1 MINFDA
7 FVGALELEVIF
18 GGERKPIDITTSD
31 LNQPGLQFTGYLDFF
46 AYDRLQII
54 GKAEM
59 SYLLAMEPGLRRERL
74 REYMSKPMPG
84 IIICRNM
91 QCPVELLEAA
101 QESGIPLFRSRMVTT
116 KFSQTVIT
124 FLNRC
129 LAPIVTRHGVLM
141 DVFGVGVMI
150 TGESGVGKSECALE
164 LVKRGHRLVADDVV
178 EIRKVS
184 DNRLSGEAPGTVR
197 HFIEVRGVGI
207 INVKNMFGVGA
218 VINAK
223 SIDLVTHLEF
233 WNDSK
238 EYDRLGLN
246 EEFVTILGVKLQR
259 LTIPVRPGRNLAIIL
274 EVACSNHRLKQMGY
288 NAAREL
294 DERLSARMEGNE
306 DSIQF

>member
-1 MINFDA
+1 MINFDT
-7 FVGALELEVIF
+7 FVNTLELEVIY
-18 GGERKPIDITTSD
+18 GGERRAIDITTSD
-31 LNQPGLQFTGYLDFF
+31 LNRPGLQFTGYFEFF

-59 SYLLAMEPGLRRERL
+59 NYLLDLEPDLRRERL
-74 REYMSKPMPG
+74 GQYMSQPMPG

-91 QCPVELLEAA
+91 QCPVELLDAA
-101 QESGIPLFRSRMVTT
+101 QEAEIPLFRSRMVTT
-116 KFSQTVIT
+116 KFTQIAIT
-124 FLNRC
+124 FINRW

-184 DNRLSGEAPGTVR
+184 DNRLSGESPGTVR
-197 HFIEVRGVGI
+197 HFMEVRGVGI
-207 INVKNMFGVGA
+207 INIKNMFGVGA

-223 SIDLVTHLEF
+223 SIELVAHLEL
-233 WNDSK
+233 WNDAK

-274 EVACSNHRLKQMGY
+274 EVAASNYRLKSMGY
-288 NAAREL
+288 HAAQEL
-294 DERLSARMEGNE
+294 DERLNARMSGEDEG
-306 DSIQF
+306 

>member
-1 MINFDA
+1 MIGFDT

-18 GGERKPIDITTSD
+18 GGERKAIDITTSD
-31 LNQPGLQFTGYLDFF
+31 LNRPGLQFTGYFEFF

-54 GKAEM
+54 GKVEM
-59 SYLLAMEPGLRRERL
+59 NYLLDLDPVVRRERL
-74 REYMSKPMPG
+74 QKYMAQPMPG
-84 IIICRNM
+84 IIVCRNM
-91 QCPVELLEAA
+91 QCPVELIEVA
-101 QESGIPLFRSRMVTT
+101 QETGIPLFRSRMVTT
-116 KFSQTVIT
+116 KFTQIAIA
-124 FLNRC
+124 FINRC

-141 DVFGVGVMI
+141 DVFGTGVLI

-197 HFIEVRGVGI
+197 HFMEVRGVGI
-207 INVKNMFGVGA
+207 INIKNMFGVGA

-223 SIDLVTHLEF
+223 SIDLVAHLEL

-238 EYDRLGLN
+238 EYDRLGIN

-274 EVACSNHRLKQMGY
+274 EVAASNHRLKLMGY
-288 NAAREL
+288 HAAKEL
-294 DERLSARMEGNE
+294 DERLSARLEGE
-306 DSIQF
+306 EL

>member
-1 MINFDA
+1 MINFDT
-7 FVGALELEVIF
+7 FVSALELEVIF
-18 GGERKPIDITTSD
+18 GGERKAIDITTSD
-31 LNQPGLQFTGYLDFF
+31 LNRPGLQFTGYFEFF
-46 AYDRLQII
+46 AYDRLQVI

-59 SYLLAMEPGLRRERL
+59 NYLLDLEPDLRRGRL
-74 REYMSKPMPG
+74 GQYMAQPMPG

-101 QESGIPLFRSRMVTT
+101 QEAGIPLFRSRMVTT
-116 KFSQTVIT
+116 KFTQIAIT
-124 FLNRC
+124 FINRC

-178 EIRKVS
+178 EIRKVA
-184 DNRLSGEAPGTVR
+184 DNRLSGESPGTVR
-197 HFIEVRGVGI
+197 HFMEVRGVGI
-207 INVKNMFGVGA
+207 INIKNMFGVGA

-223 SIDLVTHLEF
+223 SIDLVAHLEL
-233 WNDSK
+233 WNDAK
-238 EYDRLGLN
+238 EYDRLGLS

-274 EVACSNHRLKQMGY
+274 EVAASNYRLKSMGY
-288 NAAREL
+288 HAAQEL
-294 DERLSARMEGNE
+294 DERLNARMNSEE
-306 DSIQF
+306 EY

>member
-1 MINFDA
+1 MINFDP
-7 FVGALELEVIF
+7 FVLSLDLEVIY
-18 GGERKPIDITTSD
+18 GGERKAIDITTSD
-31 LNQPGLQFTGYLDFF
+31 LNQPGLQFTGYFDFF

-59 SYLLAMEPGLRRERL
+59 SYLLGLDPAIRRERL
-74 REYMSKPMPG
+74 RQYMQQPMPG

-101 QESGIPLFRSRMVTT
+101 QASGIPLFRSRMVTT
-116 KFSQTVIT
+116 KFSQLAIG
-124 FLNRC
+124 FINRC

-184 DNRLSGEAPGTVR
+184 DNRLSGEAPDTVR
-197 HFIEVRGVGI
+197 HFMEVRGVGI
-207 INVKNMFGVGA
+207 INIKNMFGVGA

-223 SIDLVTHLEF
+223 SIDLVIHLEL
-233 WNDSK
+233 WNDAK

-274 EVACSNHRLKQMGY
+274 EVAASNHRLKQMGY
-288 NAAREL
+288 NAAQEL
-294 DERLSARMEGNE
+294 DKRLTMRISEAEE
-306 DSIQF
+306 FS